1 MSSAGSSRDFGNA
14 REPATR
20 WRSGC
25 CRVACA
31 VFKAASASI
40 ISFCA
45 VRLCLCLRRPVCGLG
60 GCCAVGVTGARSVW
74 SRGAT
79 CRRLGV
85 CRCCQEHPE
94 RRKNRITRDAQ
105 LEYFHFSAPLPGCR
119 IGRGLTVLPTAFE
132 YFETQ
137 RLQTKLSAFLG
148 CGAHVTCTDCQPHAR
163 PHLPQIDQ
171 RRRVLPIVHLQSYT
185 TAPTARFICP

>member
-1 MSSAGSSRDFGNA
+1 MSRPPAGGAVVVVIEGADCEAEMLETLAGVSSAVSSRDFGNA

-31 VFKAASASI
+31 VFKAAASASI

-45 VRLCLCLRRPVCGLG
+45 VRLCLRLRRPVCGLG

-79 CRRLGV
+79 CGRLGV

-94 RRKNRITRDAQ
+94 RSKNRITRDAEP
-105 LEYFHFSAPLPGCR
+105 EYFHFSAPLPAAELVG
-119 IGRGLTVLPTAFE
+119 T
-132 YFETQ
+132 Y
-137 RLQTKLSAFLG
+137 
-148 CGAHVTCTDCQPHAR
+148 GASNS
-163 PHLPQIDQ
+163 I
-171 RRRVLPIVHLQSYT
+171 
-185 TAPTARFICP
+185 

>member
-1 MSSAGSSRDFGNA
+1 VSSRDFGNA

-31 VFKAASASI
+31 VFKAAASASI

-45 VRLCLCLRRPVCGLG
+45 VRLCLRLRRPVCGLG

-79 CRRLGV
+79 CGRLGV

-94 RRKNRITRDAQ
+94 RSKNRITRDAEP
-105 LEYFHFSAPLPGCR
+105 EYFHFSAPLPAAELVGDLRCFQQHLNILKLNAYKR
-119 IGRGLTVLPTAFE
+119 NSRHSSVVAHTLPVPIASLTPGLTCHKYA
-132 YFETQ
+132 
-137 RLQTKLSAFLG
+137 SAVASF
-148 CGAHVTCTDCQPHAR
+148 P
-163 PHLPQIDQ
+163 
-171 RRRVLPIVHLQSYT
+171 
-185 TAPTARFICP
+185 